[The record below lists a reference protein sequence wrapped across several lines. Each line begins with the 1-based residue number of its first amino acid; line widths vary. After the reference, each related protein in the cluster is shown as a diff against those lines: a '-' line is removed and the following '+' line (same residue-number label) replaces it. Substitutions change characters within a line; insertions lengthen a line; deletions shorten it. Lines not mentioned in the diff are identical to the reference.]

1 MLYRRSPADKA
12 DIPALVELFVR
23 VGRMRILSSPMVVES
38 AELVARRII
47 DAYLEPNKN
56 FLDYGRWRIAGE
68 SICVIS
74 ARPAAQ
80 NSCGLARNSET
91 RCELENCSELAVS
104 GACLNYCMWSSR
116 IKLGPILWV
125 IVTRWA
131 SAD

>member
-56 FLDYGRWRIAGE
+56 FLELREMA
-68 SICVIS
+68 
-74 ARPAAQ
+74 
-80 NSCGLARNSET
+80 NSG
-91 RCELENCSELAVS
+91 
-104 GACLNYCMWSSR
+104 
-116 IKLGPILWV
+116 
-125 IVTRWA
+125 
-131 SAD
+131 